1 MGKMRTFRC
10 DDDTWRNFKLLC
22 TMENVS
28 MQNKLGDMVSDYVKT
43 KLPETNSLQ
52 VKDVKSN

>member
-10 DDDTWRNFKLLC
+10 DDDTWWNFKLLC

>member
-1 MGKMRTFRC
+1 MRTFRC